1 MEFVVASD
9 ELRTKLEIA
18 RRFTGKSTMDIT
30 ESIKLYIPEKHDV
43 LVIEAS
49 DYNKAC
55 RIRVKNVDIKSRGV
69 VVVDG
74 ERLQRIVSS
83 FGGVDLHF
91 RTTGQLM
98 IKSQSG
104 ELFKLVLLNPLEFPS
119 IPGIPGSEKTF
130 TIEAKDLVDICERLE
145 FATDTS
151 LARKGISKPFAEL
164 LYFRNQIVFAT
175 DAFKLAAIALP
186 NFSAGGMDLPVATL
200 PLLRLLDGEVH
211 ITPEGT
217 NTYLQSGD
225 FFYFLR
231 APDTKAPA
239 AEQIIRSYN
248 NPKVIYAFQS
258 EELNQLR
265 INLKRLAIIDQNV
278 SVIFKRNKILMGSFS
293 SVGEHIC
300 EVNVLAKEFLEE
312 SAAAYNASFLLGALK
327 RTETPILAS
336 FGKRSP
342 VKITEG
348 NYACL
353 VQATAQHHIEKLER
367 YDEEGGAI

>member
-9 ELRTKLEIA
+9 ELRTKLEVA

-30 ESIKLYIPEKHDV
+30 QSIKLYIPKKHDV

-55 RIRVKNVDIKSRGV
+55 RIRVKNVDIKSRGE

-74 ERLQRIVSS
+74 ERLQRIISS
-83 FGGVDLHF
+83 FRGVDLRF
-91 RTTGQLM
+91 RATGQLT

-119 IPGIPGSEKTF
+119 IPRIPSTEKTF
-130 TIEAKDLVDICERLE
+130 TIEAKDLIDICEKLE
-145 FATDTS
+145 FATETS
-151 LARKGISKPFAEL
+151 SAKRGVSKPFAEL

-175 DAFKLAAIALP
+175 DAFKLAAIMLP
-186 NFSAGGMDLPVATL
+186 NFPAEEMDLPVATL

-231 APDTKAPA
+231 APDTKAPI

-248 NPKVIYAFQS
+248 NPKVVYEFQS
-258 EELNQLR
+258 EALNQLR
-265 INLKRLAIIDQNV
+265 TNLKRLAIIDQDV
-278 SVIFKRNKILMGSFS
+278 SVVFKRNKILMGSFS

-312 SAAAYNASFLLGALK
+312 SAAAYNVSFLLGALK
-327 RTETPILAS
+327 RTETPTLAS
-336 FGKRSP
+336 FGERSP
-342 VKITEG
+342 IKITEG

-367 YDEEGGAI
+367 YDEEGE

>member
-9 ELRTKLEIA
+9 ELKTKLEIA

-30 ESIKLYIPEKHDV
+30 QSIKLYIPEKHDV

-49 DYNKAC
+49 DFNKAC
-55 RIRVKNVDIKSRGV
+55 RIRVKNVDIKSRGEA
-69 VVVDG
+69 VVDG
-74 ERLQRIVSS
+74 ERLQRIISS
-83 FGGVDLHF
+83 FGGVDLYF
-91 RTTGQLM
+91 RATNQLM

-104 ELFKLVLLNPLEFPS
+104 ELFKLALQNPLEFPS
-119 IPGIPGSEKTF
+119 IPGIPSSEKTF
-130 TIEAKDLVDICERLE
+130 TIEAKDLVDICEKLE
-145 FATDTS
+145 FATETS
-151 LARKGISKPFAEL
+151 SAKKGISKPFAEL

-175 DAFKLAAIALP
+175 DAFKLAAIELP
-186 NFSAGGMDLPVATL
+186 DFSVEGMDLPITAL
-200 PLLRLLDGEVH
+200 PLLRLLDGKVH

-239 AEQIIRSYN
+239 AEQVIRSFN
-248 NPKVIYAFQS
+248 NPKAIYEFQN
-258 EELNQLR
+258 ETLNQLR
-265 INLKRLAIIDQNV
+265 TNLKRLAIIDQNV
-278 SVIFKRNKILMGSFS
+278 SFIFKRNKILMGSFS

-312 SAAAYNASFLLGALK
+312 SAAAYNVSFLLGALK
-327 RTETPILAS
+327 KMTAPMLAS

-348 NYACL
+348 NYVCL
-353 VQATAQHHIEKLER
+353 VQATTQHHIEKLER
-367 YDEEGGAI
+367 YDEQGGVI